1 MALSNCSE
9 CYVLSAVTCYGS
21 VKLPVGLTANHAY
34 HVNITDMHGH
44 VYTQAVTSDS
54 SGDII
59 VDLDAMDREFTAF
72 SGSFEIT
79 ISTSATTNTAESFT
93 ISATAYNCIRL
104 SFFDQD

>member
-21 VKLPVGLTANHAY
+21 VKLPVSLTANHAY
-34 HVNITDMHGH
+34 HVFLEDMHGH
-44 VYTQAVTSDS
+44 LYHQAVTSDS
-54 SGDII
+54 SGNIT
-59 VDLDAMDREFTAF
+59 VDLNAIDREFNAF
-72 SGSFEIT
+72 SGSFDIT